1 MPFSP
6 GSPFPLPFGGE
17 QLDFPHLNDTR
28 FPNIDNVDVYAHQVV
43 FDYTRW
49 QPNTKVYLCNVRWNG
64 DYEDCV
70 KFKDDAARDAWFD
83 ELVTKTAT
91 DNPDCAVAF
100 EFATN
105 VVQGQVKVP
114 VPYDRATQFNY
125 LVVDVPVMTSDD
137 NLLPYETKDGNRR
150 WHFFV
155 EGFEA
160 TSPSTTRLNI
170 QLDYWTQYINS
181 VGFNYFLLERGHAP
195 VSATDTDTYLAN
207 PLDNNNLL
215 LTPDIDFGGETI
227 SKHSEFIPFGNGEKV
242 LCFAST
248 CAPALFSKIGTVT
261 TDSSATFS
269 DPVFSDES
277 NYPDNKDY
285 GGHSR
290 WGYMY
295 HVENYGYGSGKNYS
309 CVTTPAGNVVSA
321 DGRVP
326 SNVTVYAIAATSAAG
341 FLSAVTEKS
350 PSFLK
355 TIVACFMVAK
365 ELVTYGTS
373 HSIAGYTVYECNG
386 NESNVKDLKLTK
398 SMFDIPER
406 YQKFAKLYTFP
417 YSELEITDNDGKTVR
432 VRVEETGS
440 ISAHTI
446 TSIAFPYLNMRMFLT
461 GIGGKGSNSYEW
473 QDLRGSHDAEI
484 SGSDWYRFCFDM
496 NIPTYALYMDGQ
508 TSWELNNYNRSLSN
522 ARNSA
527 LVNYHNSVRQA
538 NNVCNNAR
546 DSADTNKTNSRNAEA
561 VRYNNIVKTSNV
573 NHVNTNNDANTL
585 DTNNA
590 NSRACASDNTATSNA
605 MNTANTSEAIAFDS
619 RDVQNEY
626 VRDQK
631 LVQNAA
637 QQSTTVTAAENE
649 STTATAAA
657 NSESTQIQ
665 GRNSALA
672 QAVTAGVAGAVA
684 GGLLGTAAA
693 PGIGSAI
700 GAAAGG
706 IATASATY
714 DSANVAGGAQ
724 KTAASAVVQANSA
737 STRAVNTGNAAN
749 MEDNHSL
756 NVTQHESKDIYN
768 TNTNT
773 NACNAATATTNRNN
787 ECNKANTDNTTA
799 TMRTNAT
806 NVDNNNVT
814 CAGDYRD
821 TMYANADRLNS
832 TATTNAVYTAQAAIA
847 AAQDILRNTQ
857 NESKATFNDSRN
869 DAPVKLC
876 DYSGNTAPDYNRT
889 RGIQIKVRTQSN
901 NAIACA
907 GDEFTRFGYMLNQI
921 WQVNDLCMMKHF
933 TYWKAKDCWVYD
945 VCETSDLAQGVIAGI
960 FRSGVTVWSDP
971 TEIGRVNPY
980 DN

>member
-1 MPFSP
+1 M
-6 GSPFPLPFGGE
+6 
-17 QLDFPHLNDTR
+17 DFPHLNDTR
-28 FPNIDNVDVYAHQVV
+28 FPNLDNVDVYAHQVV
-43 FDYTRW
+43 FDYKRW
-49 QPNTKVYLCNVRWNG
+49 QPNTKVYLCNVRWNS

-70 KFKDDAARDAWFD
+70 KFENDAARDDWFD
-83 ELVTKTAT
+83 ELVTKTVT
-91 DNPDCAVAF
+91 ENPDCAVTF

-125 LVVDVPVMTSDD
+125 LVVDIPVMTSDD

-170 QLDYWTQYINS
+170 SLDYWTQYINS

-207 PLDNNNLL
+207 PMENNELL

-248 CAPALFSKIGTVT
+248 CTPAQFSKIGTVT

-269 DPVFSDES
+269 DPVFSDETA
-277 NYPDNKDY
+277 YPDNTN
-285 GGHSR
+285 R
-290 WGYMY
+290 WGYRY
-295 HVENYGYGSGKNYS
+295 HVENYGYGSGKSYS
-309 CVTTPAGNVVSA
+309 NVTTPAGNVVSA

-341 FLSAVTEKS
+341 FLSAVQEKS

-373 HSIAGYTVYECNG
+373 HSIAGYTVYECTG

-417 YSELEITDNDGKTVR
+417 YSELEVTDNDGKTVR
-432 VRVEETGS
+432 VRIEETGS

-461 GIGGKGSNSYEW
+461 GIGGKGSNSYKW
-473 QDLRGSHDAEI
+473 QDLRGSHDAEV

-546 DSADTNKTNSRNAEA
+546 DSADTNKDNTRASAA
-561 VRYNNIVKTSNV
+561 VSYNNTVKTSNV
-573 NHVNTNNDANTL
+573 NHVNTNNDASTL

-590 NSRACASDNTATSNA
+590 NSRACASDNTATNNA
-605 MNTANTSEAIAFDS
+605 ANTANTSEMNSYDA
-619 RDVQNEY
+619 RDVSLEY
-626 VRDQK
+626 ARSGYQVA
-631 LVQNAA
+631 NAEI
-637 QQSTTVTAAENE
+637 QSTTVTAAENE

-657 NSESTQIQ
+657 NSSSGFKQ
-665 GRNSALA
+665 A
-672 QAVTAGVAGAVA
+672 QVNAVGGAVTAGSMVAV
-684 GGLLGTAAA
+684 GGMVGTAVA
-693 PGIGSAI
+693 PGIGTVAGAAI
-700 GAAAGG
+700 GGAVGAVTG
-706 IATASATY
+706 IANSLIAG
-714 DSANVAGGAQ
+714 DSQ
-724 KTAASAVVQANSA
+724 TTAASAVVQANTA
-737 STRAVNTGNAAN
+737 STDAINNGNTAN
-749 MEDNHSL
+749 REDNHTV
-756 NVTQHESKDIYN
+756 NTQQHESKATYN

-773 NACNAATATTNRNN
+773 NSCNAATSVTNRNN
-787 ECNKANTDNTTA
+787 DCNKANTDNTTA

-806 NVDNNNVT
+806 NIDNNNVT

-821 TMYANADRLNS
+821 TMYSNADRLRD
-832 TATTNAVYTAQAAIA
+832 TATNNAVYTAQAAIA

-857 NESKATFNDSRN
+857 NEAKATFNDSRN
-869 DAPVKLC
+869 AAPVKLC
-876 DYSGNTAPDYNRT
+876 DYSGTPAADYNRT
-889 RGIQIKVRTQSN
+889 RGIQIKVRTQSKN
-901 NAIACA
+901 SIACA
-907 GDEFTRFGYMLNQI
+907 GDEFTRYGYRLNQI
-921 WQVNDLCMMKHF
+921 WQVSDLRLMKHF

-945 VCETSDLAQGVIAGI
+945 ICETSDLAQSVIASI
-960 FRSGVTVWSDP
+960 FMQGVTVWSNP
-971 TEIGRVNPY
+971 NEIGKVNPY